1 MRAFATL
8 LLILTAG
15 YGCHKPDTAADAKK
29 SPQPTIRVA
38 TVVAAVKPTPDV
50 LTITGTII
58 ADQRAEVT
66 ADTQGKVI
74 NVMIERG
81 QHVKLGQPVMQ
92 LDVRTAALSAR
103 EAQAALQSARVS
115 KQLADEECARTKALL
130 DKGAITKAEFDR
142 QNTQCLNAVEQV
154 AQAQARNDMM
164 SKSVADGMVRAPFEG
179 TVSEKHVSPGE
190 WVNPGKPLF
199 TLVDADPLKIELS
212 VPEKAVTAIKIGDR
226 VEVAAVAHPDQ
237 TFSATITRLGAEI
250 GRNRALI
257 VEATLDRV
265 GSAGS
270 RGSPP
275 QASRSDNVRRAG
287 NAGARSESGS
297 ATSTGSAPGTGSG
310 GSATAAGSGSGS
322 GSGGAVAAGSGS
334 GSGGSSN
341 AAVAAGSGTGSGGA
355 ASPAAAASGAG
366 TGSERDSSLT
376 PGMFAEARVTV
387 GQTTRVALPATAV
400 VRRDKTWHAF
410 VVRNG
415 VIEERVVQ
423 VGPSPGPQEVS
434 ISQGISEGEKVVTAV
449 TNQIVDGAKVA
460 E

>member
-8 LLILTAG
+8 FLVLMAG
-15 YGCHKPDTAADAKK
+15 SGCQKSDPAADSTK
-29 SPQPTIRVA
+29 SSQPTVRVA
-38 TVVAAVKPTPDV
+38 TAAAAEKPTPDV

-81 QHVKLGQPVMQ
+81 QTVKLGQPVMQ
-92 LDVRTAALSAR
+92 LDVRSAALSAR
-103 EAQAALQSARVS
+103 EARAALQSARVS

-190 WVNPGKPLF
+190 WVTPGKPLF

-226 VEVAAVAHPDQ
+226 VEVTAVAHPDQ
-237 TFSATITRLGAEI
+237 TFAATITRLGAEI
-250 GRNRALI
+250 GRSRALI
-257 VEATLDRV
+257 VEATLDR
-265 GSAGS
+265 
-270 RGSPP
+270 
-275 QASRSDNVRRAG
+275 
-287 NAGARSESGS
+287 AGAG
-297 ATSTGSAPGTGSG
+297 
-310 GSATAAGSGSGS
+310 GSGSGS
-322 GSGGAVAAGSGS
+322 GSGTE
-334 GSGGSSN
+334 
-341 AAVAAGSGTGSGGA
+341 SGTGSG
-355 ASPAAAASGAG
+355 
-366 TGSERDSSLT
+366 TGPGRNASLT

-410 VVRNG
+410 VIRNG

-423 VGPSPGPQEVS
+423 LGPSPGPQEVS
-434 ISQGISEGEKVVTAV
+434 ISQGIAKGEKVVTAV
-449 TNQIVDGAKVA
+449 TAQIVDGAKVA

>member
-1 MRAFATL
+1 MSQSQLPRWPRVLTDDPTRSACHATIWPKSRHTTTLEVAESVQQMTATTRVFAHLAPIAL
-8 LLILTAG
+8 LVTAG
-15 YGCHKPDTAADAKK
+15 LGCKAADHAADTEKPSSAAIK
-29 SPQPTIRVA
+29 VS
-38 TVVAAVKPTPDV
+38 TVVAAEQPTPDV
-50 LTITGTII
+50 LTVTGMII

-81 QHVKLGQPVMQ
+81 QRVKLGQAVIQ
-92 LDVRTAALSAR
+92 LDVRTATLSAR

-130 DKGAITKAEFDR
+130 EKGAITKAEFDR

-199 TLVDADPLKIELS
+199 TLVDADPLKIQLS

-226 VEVAAVAHPDQ
+226 VEVTAVAHPDQ

-250 GRNRALI
+250 GRSRSLT
-257 VEATLDRV
+257 VEATLDGPR
-265 GSAGS
+265 SAG
-270 RGSPP
+270 
-275 QASRSDNVRRAG
+275 D
-287 NAGARSESGS
+287 S
-297 ATSTGSAPGTGSG
+297 A
-310 GSATAAGSGSGS
+310 
-322 GSGGAVAAGSGS
+322 
-334 GSGGSSN
+334 
-341 AAVAAGSGTGSGGA
+341 SGTGSGSAGSGA
-355 ASPAAAASGAG
+355 ASGSGATSG
-366 TGSERDSSLT
+366 DRDSTLT

-387 GQTTRVALPATAV
+387 GHTARVALPATAL
-400 VRRDKTWHAF
+400 VRRDKTWRAF

-423 VGPSPGPQEVS
+423 VGPSPGPEQVS
-434 ISQGISEGEKVVTAV
+434 ISQGIAAGEKVVASVTAQV
-449 TNQIVDGAKVA
+449 VDGAKVT